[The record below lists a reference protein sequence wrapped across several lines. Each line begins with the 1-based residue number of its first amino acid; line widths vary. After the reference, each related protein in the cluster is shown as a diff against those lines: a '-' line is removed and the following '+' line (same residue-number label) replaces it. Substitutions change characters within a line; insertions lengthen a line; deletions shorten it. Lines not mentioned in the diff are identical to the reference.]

1 MNEVKKYAAVGND
14 CNNNNSNYFQ
24 ITILHILTSYFY
36 MKQMHVFFI
45 YKWESVI
52 NKV

>member
-14 CNNNNSNYFQ
+14 CNNNNSIVINYFQ

-45 YKWESVI
+45 SK
-52 NKV
+52 